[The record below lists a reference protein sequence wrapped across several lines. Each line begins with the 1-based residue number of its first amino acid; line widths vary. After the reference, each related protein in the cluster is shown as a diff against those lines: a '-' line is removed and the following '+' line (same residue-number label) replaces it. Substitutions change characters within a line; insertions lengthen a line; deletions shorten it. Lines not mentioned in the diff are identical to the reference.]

1 MAVIRREQRHPRS
14 AARGGL
20 RAATL
25 AAAIALVTTAPPG
38 CGDANGGG
46 AVRSSDPPAARVR
59 APAFA
64 SAGVTIGVNALAS
77 SGAIERYRFDFGDGT
92 GAATVASG
100 YALHRFPAAGRY
112 TVRVTAVGPG
122 GSDFAETEV
131 QVGSEHGPVARFD
144 LPTDH
149 ARPSWGEIPWPS
161 DLFRD
166 DAGRVVVDGINVAN
180 GVAKRI
186 LETGLGQLHGFG
198 TTAAGY
204 VWLDGDLDPRALPAT
219 PDESIA
225 PGSPIVLVNVDPRSP
240 GYRERAPVLV
250 GWDAHDRRL
259 SILPVPGMPLRPE
272 TRYALVVRT
281 DLWGVRG
288 GASGAAPA
296 SVVASGTLAALLAGD
311 APPVPGGTKARA
323 LLDALAAALAGA
335 ADFPGGNLSGIAAAS
350 VFTTQAIADDLLA
363 IREAFER
370 GDPAIP
376 APEPRFDP
384 RFVFGAGGRASLD
397 QLLGVQPEDRPGLE
411 PRAHQ
416 HVATIVTRAWFHA
429 PRYLSPDAHFL
440 DAEGGTFVVKN
451 GEPEVQGAWELP
463 FSLVLPATPSPP
475 SGYPVVIAQHGLG
488 AERSQELLLIANTL
502 AAEGFAIASIDA
514 IQHGDRLDLGNIA
527 PETYALLAPV
537 FESLG
542 FEIARTAVDERP
554 NYPGSTLVGPDGWA
568 DDGDSDGARIGVID
582 ALVNLAG
589 FRDNLR
595 QNVVDHMAFAR
606 MLRSFDT
613 QIPGVGRVR
622 FDPDRLFYSGTSLGG
637 VLGANFVAFEPAIR
651 AANLHSAGG
660 ALGVGLLVDSP
671 GIGGLVEPLLTTV
684 FGARPESLGDH
695 FSPLVNLAQTVLD
708 AGDPMN
714 VARHAIREPL
724 TGTSGPSRPRSVLML
739 EAMWDWL
746 IPNSSTEALARAF
759 GLALLE
765 PSYREVPGVPAG
777 GARIDGN
784 VNGVTGALAQYSPA
798 EHGTIYTSWQGRIA
812 YPMGFPF
819 PTGERFRPLDREFTV
834 RQPVEAAM
842 GQVVDFFVSAR
853 DGGPGVVEMKR
864 GYGPTHDYDDDGF
877 LDDDETAAGTD
888 PNDPSS
894 HP

>member
-1 MAVIRREQRHPRS
+1 MIRRDQRDTRS

-20 RAATL
+20 NAAAL
-25 AAAIALVTTAPPG
+25 AAAIALVASGPPG
-38 CGDANGGG
+38 CGG
-46 AVRSSDPPAARVR
+46 ADGSGSVRGSEPPTARVR

-64 SAGVTIGVNALAS
+64 SAGVAVGVNALAS
-77 SGAIERYRFDFGDGT
+77 GGAIERYRFDFGDGT
-92 GAATVASG
+92 SAATVATG
-100 YALHRFPAAGRY
+100 YALHRFPSAGRY
-112 TVRVTAVGPG
+112 TVRVTVQGPG
-122 GSDFAETEV
+122 GNDLAETEIV
-131 QVGSEHGPVARFD
+131 VGTEHGPVARFD
-144 LPTDH
+144 LPADR

-161 DLFRD
+161 DLVRD
-166 DAGRVVVDGINVAN
+166 DAGRVVIDGINVAN
-180 GVAKRI
+180 GIAKRI

-198 TTAAGY
+198 TTAASY
-204 VWLDGDLDPRALPAT
+204 VWLDGDLDPEALPAT

-225 PGSPIVLVNVDPRSP
+225 PGSPIVLVNIDPASP

-250 GWDAHDRRL
+250 GWDAQDRRL
-259 SILPVPGMPLRPE
+259 SIVPMPGLPLRPK

-281 DLWGVRG
+281 DLWGTRG
-288 GASGAAPA
+288 GGAAGSATAPA
-296 SVVASGTLAALLAGD
+296 TLAALLVGET
-311 APPVPGGTKARA
+311 PRVPSGVQARA
-323 LLDALAAALAGA
+323 LTDTLAAALAGA
-335 ADFPGGNLSGIAAAS
+335 ADFPDGDLSGIAAAT
-350 VFTTQAIADDLLA
+350 VFTTQPIADDLLA
-363 IREAFER
+363 IRNAFDR
-370 GDPAIP
+370 SDSAIP
-376 APEPRFDP
+376 VPEPRFDP

-397 QLLGVQPEDRPGLE
+397 ELLGAQPDDRPGLE

-416 HVATIVTRAWFHA
+416 HVATIVTRAWFRA
-429 PRYLSPDAHFL
+429 PRYVSADAHFL

-451 GEPEVQGAWELP
+451 GVPEVQGTWELP
-463 FSLVLPATPSPP
+463 FSLVLPASPP
-475 SGYPVVIAQHGLG
+475 PPAGYPVVIAQHGLG
-488 AERSQELLLIANTL
+488 AERSQELLLVANAL
-502 AAEGFAIASIDA
+502 ARQGFAIASIDA
-514 IQHGDRLDLGNIA
+514 IQHGDRLDLESIA
-527 PETYALLAPV
+527 PETYALLAPG

-542 FEIARTAVDERP
+542 FQIARAAVDERP
-554 NYPGSTLVGPDGWA
+554 NYPASTLVGPDGWA
-568 DDGDSDGARIGVID
+568 DDGDSDGARIGLID

-606 MLRSFDT
+606 MLRSFDGE
-613 QIPGVGRVR
+613 IPGVGRVR
-622 FDPDRLFYSGTSLGG
+622 FDPDQLFYSGTSLGG
-637 VLGANFVAFEPAIR
+637 VLGANFVAFEPALR

-671 GIGGLVEPLLTTV
+671 GIGGLVEPLLTAV
-684 FGARPESLGDH
+684 FGARPESLGDD

-714 VARHAIREPL
+714 VARHAIREP
-724 TGTSGPSRPRSVLML
+724 TAGASGPSRPRSVLML

-765 PSYREVPGVPAG
+765 PSYRDVPGVPAG
-777 GARIDGN
+777 GARIEGN

-812 YPMGFPF
+812 YQMGFPF
-819 PTGERFRPLDREFTV
+819 PTGERFRPLGHEFTV

-842 GQVVDFFVSAR
+842 DQVVDFFVSAR
-853 DGGPGVVEMKR
+853 DGGPGIVEMKR
-864 GYGPTHDYDDDGF
+864 GYAPVHDYDDDGF